1 MTSSPSTGVGCGIV
15 ILVGVLVLTTPV
27 VSVGVPLLL
36 ITERKLLGLSSLP
49 VTEKVR
55 GFNTV
60 VGTPL
65 LLNVTFTVGIT
76 GVGELI
82 REVDGILSVVV
93 TFTVG
98 MIG

>member
-1 MTSSPSTGVGCGIV
+1 M
-15 ILVGVLVLTTPV
+15 
-27 VSVGVPLLL
+27 
-36 ITERKLLGLSSLP
+36 
-49 VTEKVR
+49 
-55 GFNTV
+55 
-60 VGTPL
+60 GTPL

>member
-1 MTSSPSTGVGCGIV
+1 VTSSPSTGVGCGIV

>member
-1 MTSSPSTGVGCGIV
+1 
-15 ILVGVLVLTTPV
+15 VLTTPV

>member
-1 MTSSPSTGVGCGIV
+1 MPA
-15 ILVGVLVLTTPV
+15 LVLTTPV
-27 VSVGVPLLL
+27 VSVVTPLLL

-55 GFNTV
+55 GFNSGTA

-65 LLNVTFTVGIT
+65 LSNVTFTVGIT

-82 REVDGILSVVV
+82 REVDGILFVVV

>member
-1 MTSSPSTGVGCGIV
+1 MLP
-15 ILVGVLVLTTPV
+15 TPV
-27 VSVGVPLLL
+27 VSFVTPLLL
-36 ITERKLLGLSSLP
+36 ITERKLGSVLPWFP

-55 GFNTV
+55 GFNSGTA

-65 LLNVTFTVGIT
+65 SLNVTFTVGIT

-82 REVDGILSVVV
+82 REVDGILFVVV

>member
-1 MTSSPSTGVGCGIV
+1 MAAVGCGIG
-15 ILVGVLVLTTPV
+15 ILVPVLVLTTPV
-27 VSVGVPLLL
+27 VGGGVTPLLL
-36 ITERKLLGLSSLP
+36 ITERKLLGLSLLP

-65 LLNVTFTVGIT
+65 SSNVTFTVGIT

-82 REVDGILSVVV
+82 REVDGILSVVI

>member
-55 GFNTV
+55 GFRSKM
-60 VGTPL
+60 L
-65 LLNVTFTVGIT
+65 
-76 GVGELI
+76 
-82 REVDGILSVVV
+82 GILVEISVPL
-93 TFTVG
+93 
-98 MIG
+98 